1 MMVHGTEDT
10 EMGSD
15 QKAGSTDLSEI
26 IVKHSKRGNGSY
38 YEISAGETKAKIHQT
53 TITRISNNLA
63 ERVRENREPA
73 DLEDYL
79 FDYFPPA
86 FRLALED
93 IRVSQFEAYQF
104 MAHQPQPIRRKA
116 TNPAMELA
124 VIIAKGIPR
133 RIKVNGK
140 DTFRTGTQQIE
151 VLISLLGGPMNEVET
166 LLDEWAKPDRHG
178 INARG
183 YINVQVPK
191 PVIKKPVSKRS
202 HKAEPE

>member
-1 MMVHGTEDT
+1 MVHGTEDT

-15 QKAGSTDLSEI
+15 QKAGSTDLSKI

-79 FDYFPPA
+79 FDYFPPT
-86 FRLALED
+86 FREVLKELE
-93 IRVSQFEAYQF
+93 VSLIEAYRF
-104 MAHQPQPIRRKA
+104 MASQPAPVRHKP
-116 TNPAMELA
+116 TTPAMELA

-140 DTFRTGTQQIE
+140 DTFRTGSQQVE
-151 VLISLLGGPMNEVET
+151 ALIKLIDGPMNEVEA
-166 LLDEWAKPDRHG
+166 LLDDWAKPDRHG

-191 PVIKKPVSKRS
+191 PVIKKARQ
-202 HKAEPE
+202 